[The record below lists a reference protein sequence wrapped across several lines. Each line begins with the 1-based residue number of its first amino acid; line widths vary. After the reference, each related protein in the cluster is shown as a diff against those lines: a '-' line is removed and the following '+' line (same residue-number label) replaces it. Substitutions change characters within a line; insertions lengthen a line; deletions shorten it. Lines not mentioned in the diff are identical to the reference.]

1 MQRPDWT
8 LTKLRTPESPRSSSW
23 VIKSVFNVAHA
34 GAAVAFQRCAEEA
47 EIGHGLDQFAGKAA
61 GAVAL
66 FDDGDEIV
74 FDELARGVA
83 NQAFFFGKE

>member
-1 MQRPDWT
+1 MTRPYST
-8 LTKLRTPESPRSSSW
+8 LR
-23 VIKSVFNVAHA
+23 HA
-34 GAAVAFQRCAEEA
+34 GAAVAVERCAEEA

-66 FDDGDEIV
+66 LDDGDEIV

-83 NQAFFFGKE
+83 DQALFFGEQGIEFDEIDAAEFDGRHEESP